1 MIPLKDENRSEK
13 FPFVTVFLMVTNCLV
28 FIWEAL
34 SPLDVSQIA
43 RLYGAIPVNLMS
55 FAVKPE
61 TFQPISPFTS
71 VIVAMFLHGNAL
83 HLAGNM
89 LYLWIFGDN
98 VEDTLGHLRFAFF
111 YLFSGIIAAYAFALS
126 GPDSM
131 LPMVGASGAISGVL
145 GAYIFLFPSARV
157 VTLVFFG
164 LIWISRIPAVIVIGL
179 WAILQVLNGF
189 FSEAQIQHGGV
200 AWLAHVGG
208 FVVGLLTIRLWL
220 PRKGY
225 NRF

>member
-1 MIPLKDENRSEK
+1 MIPLKDENRSET
-13 FPFVTVFLMVTNCLV
+13 FPLVTVIIICVNCLV

-34 SPLDVSQIA
+34 SPLDASQIA

-55 FAVKPE
+55 LTSRTEA
-61 TFQPISPFTS
+61 FQSVSPVTS
-71 VIVAMFLHGNAL
+71 IITAMFLHGNIL

-98 VEDTLGHLRFAFF
+98 IEDTLGHLRFAFF
-111 YLFSGIIAAYAFALS
+111 YLFSGFIAAYAFAFG

-131 LPMVGASGAISGVL
+131 LPMIGASGAISGVL
-145 GAYIFLFPSARV
+145 GAYIILFPSARV

-164 LIWISRIPAVIVIGL
+164 LIWISRIPAVIVIGM
-179 WAILQVLNGF
+179 WAILQVLNSL
-189 FSEAQIQHGGV
+189 FSEAQIQYGGV

-208 FVVGLLTIRLWL
+208 FIAGIMTIRLWL
-220 PRKGY
+220 PGKKY
-225 NRF
+225 KRF